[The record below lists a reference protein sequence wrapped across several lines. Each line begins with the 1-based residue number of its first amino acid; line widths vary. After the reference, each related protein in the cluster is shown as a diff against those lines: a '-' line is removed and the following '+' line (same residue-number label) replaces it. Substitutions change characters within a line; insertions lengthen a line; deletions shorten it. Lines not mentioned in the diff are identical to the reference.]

1 MKQLL
6 ITLLVLTVTVV
17 KSQDTLRIPYP
28 AAKQVTKDLISGDSA
43 KAELI
48 LNTQQLTLTEQ
59 KITFKDS
66 IITNHVQR
74 GIMYD
79 RIIINQDQ
87 KFELQGKWVTQ
98 LENTNRALRA
108 KLTFTQIISTI
119 FVGLLVYIY
128 AAK

>member
-6 ITLLVLTVTVV
+6 ITLLVLTATVV

-48 LNTQQLTLTEQ
+48 LTTQQLTLTEQ

-66 IITNHVQR
+66 IITNHIQR

-79 RIIINQDQ
+79 KIIINQDQ